1 MTGKECY
8 EAALALLGETTDS
21 AGYYDKFAL
30 FHLNQVLANCRREL
44 SALSTAAGGPE
55 IAAPPRLSALPDAL
69 PAPEALAREC
79 FPYGLAAL
87 LVCDDDKLKFN
98 WCAAE
103 FADRLQRYCP
113 ASLVPMEEM
122 D

>member
-44 SALSTAAGGPE
+44 SALSTAAGGPSAT
-55 IAAPPRLSALPDAL
+55 IAPLSISSS
-69 PAPEALAREC
+69 RS
-79 FPYGLAAL
+79 
-87 LVCDDDKLKFN
+87 
-98 WCAAE
+98 
-103 FADRLQRYCP
+103 Q
-113 ASLVPMEEM
+113 
-122 D
+122 